1 MLKKKVLI
9 TILVAGLLIF
19 ATNVFALSPGAS
31 FDFGDIVFPGATN
44 TWTHSITYFDPPLSG
59 SEPLIIN
66 SGNLFLNLTFT
77 PLWFPLGGGQ
87 GFYLYVG
94 SPSLDNYYI
103 GNTFIYGSTT
113 PGTVTTSWLT
123 TITSPSALNAIAD
136 KNAKII
142 LTSNY
147 GSLNNVNF
155 SALWG
160 KGTVAPEPVSML
172 LVGVGIA
179 GLPIAGR
186 IRRFMR
192 RDS

>member
-1 MLKKKVLI
+1 MLKKKTLI

-19 ATNVFALSPGAS
+19 ATNVFALSPGTS
-31 FDFGDIVFPGATN
+31 FDFGNIVFPGATN
-44 TWTHSITYFDPPLSG
+44 TWTHSITNFAPPLSG
-59 SEPLIIN
+59 SEQLIIN

-77 PLWFPLGGGQ
+77 PSLFLP

-94 SPSLDNYYI
+94 NPSLDGYNI

-123 TITSPSALNAIAD
+123 PITMPSALSAIAD
-136 KNAKII
+136 KQAQII
-142 LTSNY
+142 LNSNY

-186 IRRFMR
+186 IRRFMSR
-192 RDS
+192 G